1 MLLSFFFFARLSSQ
15 SQVDLL
21 GSCLKKI
28 YENMVVFNGWQEKL
42 RAAEALAQQ
51 EAAAKKARNL
61 AFLATLVAEN
71 QAAQEAK
78 GKAALDSALKSFRG
92 QEDVVQRKR
101 VEREERVAQAL
112 PSDSVEEPVAA
123 QVCD

>member
-1 MLLSFFFFARLSSQ
+1 
-15 SQVDLL
+15 
-21 GSCLKKI
+21 
-28 YENMVVFNGWQEKL
+28 MVVFNGWQEKL

-71 QAAQEAK
+71 QAAQDAK
-78 GKAALDSALKSFRG
+78 GKAALDSALKSFRE